1 MAAKSKEAAKK
12 QKNKVKKLNK
22 EANDADNRREVGL
35 PLLTSIKQAHA
46 WLDPRLGSKELDGLA
61 EVLGI
66 FKDVRLMKVEP
77 KEDYLRQQCYNKD
90 WLTQRRTRQR

>member
-1 MAAKSKEAAKK
+1 MMAKSKEAAKK

-22 EANDADNRREVGL
+22 EANDADSRREVGL
-35 PLLTSIKQAHA
+35 PLLTSIKQAQA
-46 WLDPRLGSKELDGLA
+46 WPDQRLGSKELDGLA

-66 FKDVRLMKVEP
+66 FKDAREMKVRP
-77 KEDYLRQQCYNKD
+77 KNDFLRQHVYNKG

>member
-1 MAAKSKEAAKK
+1 MDKSKEAAKK

-22 EANDADNRREVGL
+22 EANDADSRREVGL
-35 PLLTSIKQAHA
+35 PLLTSIKQAQA
-46 WLDPRLGSKELDGLA
+46 WPDQRLGSKELDGLA

-66 FKDVRLMKVEP
+66 FKDVRLMKVEE